1 MKVTGLPRQKGFVD
15 AAITRLTGK
24 LLLVVIDSVLLVI
37 GFANGQSILEV
48 NTQETKSPFNG
59 MYEYVDRFDPT
70 AIPLTFH

>member
-1 MKVTGLPRQKGFVD
+1 MLTGRSGLIDIGYWLLDAGLPDVQGSD
-15 AAITRLTGK
+15 
-24 LLLVVIDSVLLVI
+24 
-37 GFANGQSILEV
+37 EV